1 MKPINF
7 TQDGRVKGGY
17 KQLENVYECPRCG
30 ECGNGN
36 GMKHHIKKC
45 DGTGFKN
52 YWSRV
57 KSKQIKALLASIAST
72 L

>member
-1 MKPINF
+1 MKKCNF
-7 TQDGRVKGGY
+7 TQDGRVRGGY
-17 KQLENVYECPRCG
+17 KQLENVYECPTCG

-36 GMKHHIKKC
+36 GMQHHIQTC

-52 YWSRV
+52 YWSKVR
-57 KSKQIKALLASIAST
+57 SKQIKALLASI